1 MKSGDNFRL
10 VFELDGKEI
19 DIETGSDRRLLDIIR
34 EDAGITGV
42 REGCGEGECGACSV
56 FLNGRL
62 VNSCCVPAVNVNGC
76 RVTTIEGFSKTR
88 EYSIIADAYSEA
100 GAVQCGFC
108 TPGFIMATAALL
120 RNNPEPDEAQIKT
133 GLSGNLCRCTGYTMI
148 IEAVKLAA
156 DELAADNIYKDKK
169 NEAAES

>member
-1 MKSGDNFRL
+1 MNHKIEISFK
-10 VFELDGKEI
+10 LDGRPFSI
-19 DIETGSDRRLLDIIR
+19 LTETDRRLLDILR

-42 REGCGEGECGACSV
+42 REGCGEGECGACSI
-56 FLNGRL
+56 FFNGRL
-62 VNSCCVPAVNVNGC
+62 ANSCCIPAVAANDSEVI
-76 RVTTIEGFSKTR
+76 TIDGFSTTR
-88 EYSIIADAYSEA
+88 EFAVISGAYEEA

-120 RNNPEPDEAQIKT
+120 RDNPSPTDSEIRT

-156 DELAADNIYKDKK
+156 ERMASG
-169 NEAAES
+169 E